1 MRKGSGSSKR
11 ILAAI
16 VAAAMVVTSAPY
28 PVMTAEAAENGTGQV
43 VSAQTEEKTG
53 DAEENAEGG
62 VDEGQEANGEN
73 AGGSSGEEN
82 GDEAGG
88 NAGQEN
94 GAPTGEDSGE
104 QKDEEPGS
112 SAEEGAQGEEDGTG
126 KTGTD
131 PVEATGEEE
140 QGQQPGET
148 AEEDPA
154 AVSDNT
160 TEAVSDN
167 SMEQTA
173 LAAEDEK
180 ATGSLTVVGDTSKY
194 SYNSEEDCV
203 IIKDGAEL
211 TIHSA
216 EGFNE
221 DNCSSTWIRVEADA
235 SAVLTLDGVYIYE
248 DELTTSNSP
257 LKIEAEAGDVEI
269 ILKGTNKLSAGY
281 GAAGIQKETGDSKLT
296 ISGDGTL
303 TATGGYLGAGIGGG
317 NEGAGSNITISGG
330 TVTATGGGSAAG
342 IGGGNEGAGS
352 DITISGGTVTAT
364 GGDSA
369 AGIGGGAAGFGTDIT
384 ISGGTVTA
392 TGGDSAAGIGG
403 GNGGNGSNIA
413 ISGGVVTASA
423 GVFAAG
429 IGGGSSGS
437 GSRGVGSNITISGG
451 TVRTLCPS
459 EDNMCD
465 EIGSGISAAAA
476 SGIVITGG
484 SVSTQYTPLTKATDG
499 TNPVYCT
506 VVDLSE
512 EYGKETAVD
521 NVWETGYGMKDV
533 QTDEDS
539 RIYLYLP
546 DSNGKQTKILFNKT
560 YYAGVISKD
569 NANNELVKQ
578 EKTPDYDLLVSGD
591 PAFFERTA
599 ETDPDTKME
608 QALIVVKNGAEL
620 TFTSEKTRN
629 ESNPSKTAI
638 RVEKDAK
645 VKLTLDEV
653 YINSAG
659 FKNSCLQIADD
670 STGDVELILKGKNV
684 FKTGSNCAG
693 VQKNGDGNVGTLT
706 ISGDGELT
714 ANGGT
719 YAAGIG
725 GSRKGASTKNIVINS
740 GTVNAAAGSFA
751 AGIGGGQG
759 GSGSYI
765 TINGGT
771 VNVSGGAAGIGGG
784 SGAAGTNIAINGGTI
799 YAEGASGGAGIG
811 GGNAGY
817 GDTISIR
824 AGKVTATGG
833 YGAPG
838 IGSGCEATQGGSI
851 RISGGTVQAIG
862 RNGNSGPS
870 VGIGSGLSASTD
882 GTKVTIV
889 GGNVKT
895 NGITNGAWSDDGTP
909 VYLTR
914 VDLLLL
920 FGKRT
925 AIDPFK
931 MYQCD
936 TDGSAVV
943 GLTYNHDSID
953 TMDDGYLYL
962 YLPANTEGQVTGI
975 EFENTVYE
983 GIVKQVSGEDAT
995 QYNELTLKS
1004 SADGK
1009 ADYGDVDR
1017 EDVLQGDIPDGLWI
1031 KVLNEDS
1038 YTYTG
1043 KPIKPQIRVYDG
1055 KRLLMEKK
1063 DYTLSYKN
1071 NVNAATAD
1079 SGNKAPTITVTSKGN
1094 YKGKAT
1100 KTFTIQPVAL
1110 SIPGSWEDYKADQV
1124 DAPDIYL
1131 TAPTGKNPK
1140 GIKAVPVVS
1149 YNGVRLKE
1157 NKDYTL
1163 EHYSLNEIIED
1174 NNNKNNYV
1182 NEGQYYLYICGK
1194 GNYTGR
1200 FSIYVVLMNE
1210 KRLLMSKVSVAK
1222 IPDVTYE
1229 ADQCIGSGAQGMR
1242 PTLTVTYGTGKN
1254 KTTLQE
1260 NVDYTVTWEN
1270 NKQVGTATAI
1280 LEGMGSVWHGEDG
1293 QYYGEKRVT
1302 FKIKGAALKANMVS
1316 WEEARSIT
1324 RTYNGEAQE
1333 PEVLVSTTRKV
1344 KDENGKTVNQQ
1355 DILTKYDESTG
1366 KGDYT
1371 VTYLKNVDAGT
1382 ATAVITGVNGYTGTV
1397 KKTFKIT
1404 PVDLTDE
1411 NTATAI
1417 RAAGADETSA
1427 QIKVSYAKNGAKP
1440 QIQVTANL
1448 ETARQDATEAG
1459 TNTVT
1464 LEEGKDYTVSYANN
1478 KAVSEGKNLTVKK
1491 QPTITIKGK
1500 GNYKGSLRQTFVI
1513 TAKSLADSES
1523 PLTITVADVAANKT
1537 KGKFV
1542 SKPVVTDADGGK
1554 LKEKTD
1560 YTLTYTLL
1568 NTDGTTE
1575 EKQLDPKTDAVDV
1588 TGSRIR
1594 VTITG
1599 AGNYAGENSVL
1610 TADYRVTERDFTKA
1624 SFKIV
1629 TKSFS
1634 YTGKPVELTA
1644 DDLKITFKTGS
1655 GKKAVT
1661 EELTLITDGDT
1672 TKDGYAIVGYQNN
1685 VNKGTA
1691 QITLKGCGKYGGTKT
1706 LKYTIGTKSF
1716 FWWVKPESEETK

>member
-28 PVMTAEAAENGTGQV
+28 PGMTAEAAENGIGQV

-94 GAPTGEDSGE
+94 GEPTGEDSGE

-126 KTGTD
+126 NTGTD
-131 PVEATGEEE
+131 PAEETGEEE
-140 QGQQPGET
+140 QEEQTGEG

-167 SMEQTA
+167 SMEKTA

-203 IIKDGAEL
+203 TIKDGAEL

-317 NEGAGSNITISGG
+317 NEGAGSNIS
-330 TVTATGGGSAAG
+330 
-342 IGGGNEGAGS
+342 
-352 DITISGGTVTAT
+352 ISGGTVTAT
-364 GGDSA
+364 GGDRA

-392 TGGDSAAGIGG
+392 TGGESAAGIGG

-423 GVFAAG
+423 GMFAAG

-484 SVSTQYTPLTKATDG
+484 SVSTQYTPLTNATDG
-499 TNPVYCT
+499 TNPVYRT

-533 QTDEDS
+533 QTDQDG

-546 DSNGKQTKILFNKT
+546 DSNGEQTKILFNKT

-591 PAFFERTA
+591 PAFFERKTGDA
-599 ETDPDTKME
+599 EKQDY
-608 QALIVVKNGAEL
+608 IVVKDGAEL
-620 TFTSEKTRN
+620 TFTSK
-629 ESNPSKTAI
+629 ESCKEGYQTKTAI
-638 RVEKDAK
+638 LVEKDAK
-645 VKLTLDEV
+645 VKLTLEEV

-725 GSRKGASTKNIVINS
+725 GGTGASTKNIVINS

-838 IGSGCEATQGGSI
+838 IGSGCEATKGGSI
-851 RISGGTVQAIG
+851 RISGGTVQATG
-862 RNGNSGPS
+862 RNGFSGPS
-870 VGIGSGLSASTD
+870 AGIGSGLSAETD

-920 FGKRT
+920 FGKQA

-943 GLTYNHDSID
+943 GLAYNHDSID

-1110 SIPGSWEDYKADQV
+1110 SIPGIWEDYKADQV

-1260 NVDYTVTWEN
+1260 NVDYTVTWKN

-1280 LEGMGSVWHGEDG
+1280 LEGTGSMWHGEDG

-1316 WEEARSIT
+1316 WKEAKSIT
-1324 RTYNGEAQE
+1324 RIYNGEAQE
-1333 PEVLVSTTRKV
+1333 PEVQVGYTKKV
-1344 KDENGKTVNQQ
+1344 KDENGKMVSQQ
-1355 DILTKYDESTG
+1355 VTLEKYDESTG

-1404 PVDLTDE
+1404 PVDLTGKD
-1411 NTATAI
+1411 TAATI

-1440 QIQVTANL
+1440 QIRVTANL
-1448 ETARQDATEAG
+1448 ETAGQDAAEAG
-1459 TNTVT
+1459 TKTVT
-1464 LEEGKDYTVSYANN
+1464 LEEGKDYTATYANN
-1478 KAVSEGKNLTVKK
+1478 KAVSEGKDLTEKK

-1500 GNYKGSLRQTFVI
+1500 GSYKGSLKQTFVI

-1588 TGSRIR
+1588 TGSKIR

-1624 SFKIV
+1624 SFKMV

-1661 EELTLITDGDT
+1661 EELALITDGDT

-1691 QITLKGCGKYGGTKT
+1691 QVTLKGCGKYGGTKT

-1716 FWWVKPESEETK
+1716 LWWVKPESEETK

>member
-11 ILAAI
+11 MLAAI

-43 VSAQTEEKTG
+43 ASAQTEEKTG

-94 GAPTGEDSGE
+94 GAPADDDSGE

-126 KTGTD
+126 NTRTD
-131 PVEATGEEE
+131 PAEETGEEE
-140 QGQQPGET
+140 QEEQTGEG
-148 AEEDPA
+148 AEEDPT

-167 SMEQTA
+167 SMEKTA

-194 SYNSEEDCV
+194 SYNSEEDCI

-221 DNCSSTWIRVEADA
+221 DNCSSTRIRVEADA

-248 DELTTSNSP
+248 DELTTGKSP

-269 ILKGTNKLSAGY
+269 ILKGTNKLSAGH

-303 TATGGYLGAGIGGG
+303 TATGGYLGAGIGDGNEGAGSNITISGGTVIATGGYLGAGIGGG

-330 TVTATGGGSAAG
+330 TVTATGG
-342 IGGGNEGAGS
+342 
-352 DITISGGTVTAT
+352 DH
-364 GGDSA
+364 
-369 AGIGGGAAGFGTDIT
+369 
-384 ISGGTVTA
+384 
-392 TGGDSAAGIGG
+392 AAGIGG
-403 GNGGNGSNIA
+403 GNGGN
-413 ISGGVVTASA
+413 
-423 GVFAAG
+423 
-429 IGGGSSGS
+429 
-437 GSRGVGSNITISGG
+437 GSNITISGG

-459 EDNMCD
+459 KDNMCD

-484 SVSTQYTPLTKATDG
+484 SVSTQYTPLTNATDG
-499 TNPVYCT
+499 TNPVYRT
-506 VVDLSE
+506 VVDFSFSE

-533 QTDEDS
+533 QTDQDG

-546 DSNGKQTKILFNKT
+546 DSNGEQTKILFNKT

-578 EKTPDYDLLVSGD
+578 EETPDYDLLVSGD
-591 PAFFERTA
+591 PAFFERITGDA
-599 ETDPDTKME
+599 EKQDY
-608 QALIVVKNGAEL
+608 IVVKDGAEL
-620 TFTSEKTRN
+620 TFTSK
-629 ESNPSKTAI
+629 ESCKEGYQTKTAI
-638 RVEKDAK
+638 LVEKDAK

-725 GSRKGASTKNIVINS
+725 GGTGASTKNIVINS
-740 GTVNAAAGSFA
+740 GTVNAAAGNFA

-838 IGSGCEATQGGSI
+838 IGSGCNATQGGSI
-851 RISGGTVQAIG
+851 QISGGTVQAIG
-862 RNGNSGPS
+862 RNGYSDPS

-920 FGKRT
+920 FGKRA
-925 AIDPFK
+925 AINPFK

-936 TDGSAVV
+936 TDGNAVA

-975 EFENTVYE
+975 DFENTVYE

-1043 KPIKPQIRVYDG
+1043 KPIKPQVRVYDG

-1110 SIPGSWEDYKADQV
+1110 SIPGIWEDYKADQV

-1163 EHYSLNEIIED
+1163 EHYSLNAKIEN

-1200 FSIYVVLMNE
+1200 FSIYVVLMKE

-1280 LEGMGSVWHGEDG
+1280 LEGMGSVWRGEDG
-1293 QYYGEKRVT
+1293 QYFGEKRVT

-1316 WEEARSIT
+1316 WKEAKSIT
-1324 RTYNGEAQE
+1324 RIYNGEAQE
-1333 PEVLVSTTRKV
+1333 PEVQVSTTRKV
-1344 KDENGKTVNQQ
+1344 KDENGKMVSQPVT
-1355 DILTKYDESTG
+1355 LTKYDESAG

-1404 PVDLTDE
+1404 PVDLTGKD
-1411 NTATAI
+1411 AAAAI
-1417 RAAGADETSA
+1417 RVAGADETSA

-1440 QIQVTANL
+1440 QIRVTANL
-1448 ETARQDATEAG
+1448 ETAGQDVTEAG
-1459 TNTVT
+1459 TKTVT

-1478 KAVSEGKNLTVKK
+1478 KAVSEGKNLTEKK

-1500 GNYKGSLRQTFVI
+1500 GSYKGSLKQTFVI

-1542 SKPVVTDADGGK
+1542 SKPVVTDADGGR

-1568 NTDGTTE
+1568 GTDGT
-1575 EKQLDPKTDAVDV
+1575 EKPLDPKKDTVDV
-1588 TGSRIR
+1588 AGSKIR

-1610 TADYRVTERDFTKA
+1610 TADYRVTDLDFTKA

-1629 TKSFS
+1629 KKSFS

-1672 TKDGYAIVGYQNN
+1672 TKDGYTIVGYQNN

-1706 LKYTIGTKSF
+1706 LKYAIGTKAF
-1716 FWWVKPESEETK
+1716 LWWTR